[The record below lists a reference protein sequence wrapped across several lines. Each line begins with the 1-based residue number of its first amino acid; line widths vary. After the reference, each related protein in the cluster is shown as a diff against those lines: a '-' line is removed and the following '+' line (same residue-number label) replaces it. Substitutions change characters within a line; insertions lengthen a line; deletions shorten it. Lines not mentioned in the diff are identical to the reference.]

1 MKSGLRTRV
10 AVGLGQAAG
19 RASRLVG
26 RGTGSVIGGRVTL
39 ALAPGA
45 LARLARGHRV
55 VMVSGTNG
63 KTTTTRLL
71 SSALAEAGGPV
82 VTNVAGANM
91 LAGLVAAFSA
101 QSPGNAPGLAALEV
115 DEGWVPAAMD
125 AVKPEVLILLNL
137 SRDQLDRVSEV
148 RMTAAKWRRALVAHS
163 EVAVV
168 ANADDPMVVWAVGE
182 GDGATGR
189 SGGRKVV
196 WVGAGQPW
204 RSDAVG
210 CPQCDGRLFYGG
222 PDGPGGEG
230 TSHWWCEC
238 GLARPP
244 IDVSLDSV
252 SMNWL
257 DRGSW
262 PLTLSLPG
270 EFNRAN
276 AAMAAVGA
284 SLVGIEVEDALA
296 VMAGTT
302 DVAGRYQ
309 LLPVGE
315 GRARLLMAK
324 NPAGWVE
331 MFDVLAPWPSPVVLA
346 INARMADGTDP
357 SWLWDVPFESL
368 AGRQVWASGDRCWD
382 LAVRLTYAEV
392 DHQVVKEPTLALA
405 KAAGTGATV
414 DFVGNY
420 TAFQDLRRSLD
431 PDRAPGPSSPV
442 GTWLAKAGRGS
453 NQAAST
459 SGDRP

>member
-1 MKSGLRTRV
+1 MKSGLRTRT

-45 LARLARGHRV
+45 LAGLARAHRV
-55 VMVSGTNG
+55 IMVSGTNG

-71 SSALAEAGGPV
+71 SSALAQAGHPV

-101 QSPGNAPGLAALEV
+101 QTPGNAPGLAALEV

-125 AVKPEVLILLNL
+125 AVQPEGLILLNL

-148 RMTAAKWRRALVAHS
+148 RMTAAKWRRALMAHLGVS
-163 EVAVV
+163 VV
-168 ANADDPMVVWAVGE
+168 ANADDPMVVWAVGG
-182 GDGATGR
+182 GDDPTGHP
-189 SGGRKVV
+189 GGRKVV

-210 CPQCDGRLFYGG
+210 CPQCDGRLSYGG
-222 PDGPGGEG
+222 GDA
-230 TSHWWCEC
+230 SQWWCEC

-244 IDVSLDSV
+244 VDVSLDSL
-252 SMNWL
+252 SMHWQG
-257 DRGSW
+257 RGSW
-262 PLTLSLPG
+262 PLALALPG

-284 SLVGIEVEDALA
+284 SLVGIEVDDALA
-296 VMAGTT
+296 VMVGTT

-315 GRARLLMAK
+315 GRVRLLMAK

-331 MFDVLAPWPSPVVLA
+331 MFDVLAPSPSPVVLA
-346 INARMADGTDP
+346 INARTADGTDP

-382 LAVRLTYAEV
+382 LGVRLTYAEV
-392 DHQVVKEPTLALA
+392 DHQVIKEPALALA
-405 KAAGTGATV
+405 QAAGTGATV

-420 TAFQDLRRSLD
+420 TAFQDVRRFLD
-431 PDRAPGPSSPV
+431 PDSGPGSSSSV

-453 NQAAST
+453 NKGASV